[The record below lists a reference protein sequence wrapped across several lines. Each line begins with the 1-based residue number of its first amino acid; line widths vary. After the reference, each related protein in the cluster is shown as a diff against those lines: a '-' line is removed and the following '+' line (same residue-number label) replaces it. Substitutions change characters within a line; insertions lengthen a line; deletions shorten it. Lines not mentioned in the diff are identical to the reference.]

1 MSEKNPKRVPIR
13 RLRKGKRNHGPNL
26 KSTLVNKKYKKYK
39 IFLKKYKNDYIG
51 SVHTSIIVNENLS

>member
-26 KSTLVNKKYKKYK
+26 KSTLVNKKYK
-39 IFLKKYKNDYIG
+39 IFLKKYKNDYTG